1 MESEEKLGE
10 RFPLPAFEEH
20 LGLAAQHRLE
30 TLLFCPDPWALRHRF
45 VNQETGEVV
54 RARCNRWQCLYCGPR
69 KVDQWRQLVKLAE
82 PTHFVT
88 LTKVGWTIKEAA
100 RVYTTVLQCI
110 RRGSKGVGH
119 DRLGAR
125 PAYPIECFAVL
136 EEHRDFE
143 GVGFHWHLLVK
154 GVDYLPKLVVS
165 EALRS
170 ATKGRSYIVHVESVK
185 KLHAVG
191 YVTKYLT
198 KEVTQEKRGMREELR
213 EMLVYRLDDQGKLVE
228 ECSMQTVQ
236 IMSKAH
242 RIRYTRRFFPAPTAD
257 LRLRLFSELGD
268 TSEIEIDQA
277 ASPDTE
283 GVVSLVH
290 EEQPEVK
297 RSSWVLYEQEPF
309 SQEIEDYR
317 DRRLR
322 ALVESMHDLRAGKSM
337 YSRRVVSIWAY
348 QRRLARSGKDYSK
361 PLSGKEER

>member
-1 MESEEKLGE
+1 MGSEERE
-10 RFPLPAFEEH
+10 RGAFALPAFEEH
-20 LGLAAQHRLE
+20 LGLAAQHRLD

-45 VNQETGEVV
+45 VNQATGEVV

-100 RVYTTVLQCI
+100 RVYTTVLQYI

-119 DRLGAR
+119 DRVGAR

-143 GVGFHWHLLVK
+143 GVGFHWHLLLK
-154 GVDYLPKLVVS
+154 GVDYLPKQVLS

-198 KEVTQEKRGMREELR
+198 KEVTQEKRGVREELR
-213 EMLVYRLDDQGKLVE
+213 EMVVYHLDDQGKLVA

-236 IMSKAH
+236 VMSKAH
-242 RIRYTRRFFPAPTAD
+242 RIRYTRHFFPASTAD
-257 LRLRLFSELGD
+257 LRLQLFSELGD
-268 TSEIEIDQA
+268 TSDIEIDQA
-277 ASPDTE
+277 ASPDIE
-283 GVVSLVH
+283 CVVSLGQ

-317 DRRLR
+317 DRRR
-322 ALVESMHDLRAGKSM
+322 SALVESMHDLRAGKSM

-348 QRRLARSGKDYSK
+348 QRRLARVGKDYGK
-361 PLSGKEER
+361 PLSGKGQR